1 MNQTAQFD
9 TKYARTLEDLRRI
22 ICMATPGEDL
32 TLHETALTARYGM
45 SRTPIRQILQRLAY
59 ERLVETKS
67 GVGTVVTPLREDQHQ
82 RDLLVHCGL
91 LEAVL
96 SLDVPELTIAQH
108 SDVLA
113 LAGIAS
119 MVKDGDRDLQ
129 YDLRHKLYS
138 VLSSVIPDPIL
149 LDAFSASY
157 WRIVRWHMRDLVT
170 NPQNASEAFRA
181 LLKHI
186 SGYEP
191 RSSRDLFRRVIE
203 SEKSGAN

>member
-9 TKYARTLEDLRRI
+9 TKHARTLEDLRRI

-32 TLHETALTARYGM
+32 TLHETTLTARYGM

-67 GVGTVVTPLREDQHQ
+67 GVGTVVTPLREEQHH
-82 RDLLVHCGL
+82 RDLLVHSGL

-113 LAGIAS
+113 LSGIAS
-119 MVKDGDRDLQ
+119 MVEDGDRDLQ

-157 WRIVRWHMRDLVT
+157 WRIVRWHMRDLKT
-170 NPQNASEAFRA
+170 DTQNAGEAFRA

-191 RSSRDLFRRVIE
+191 KSSRDLLRRVID
-203 SEKSGAN
+203 SEKAAAG